1 MNMLRKAAAA
11 FLLTTATL
19 CCGCQNGSG
28 DVSSDAG
35 SSNPQ
40 SVFSDAAFTVPEPVS
55 TPVQS
60 SVITYFGSKDISE
73 FAELY
78 KKTTGGTIV
87 IESPTGNYT
96 DLLSQKI
103 SSDASPDLCD
113 KVDNTYPY
121 LISQNLYEDLT
132 NYIDT
137 TAPQWADMTDSI
149 EHYSFKGARYFYPT
163 SVKAMPQFLIYVKST
178 YIQCGNLPDPE
189 KLWLNNEWT
198 WDTFRHG
205 AAGIIESP
213 ASPANVLVSGGDIF
227 SNFLSS
233 TGVPIFSQVGSRFA
247 NGLTTDEAADVNE
260 LLSAYKINYTDSFN
274 AADKIGDTVFIS
286 GDERMLAELRKTNL
300 TVGAVPYPR
309 YVGSDKYYCKAAT
322 EGFLVPK
329 GAKNIQNAA
338 IFINCSRI
346 VDSSDEHREKVNS
359 ELTKIGLLRSD
370 VEWLER
376 LRSSTKMTPIP
387 VDENCFDSDV
397 NINIKRLLTYDGNS
411 WTDALAEY
419 LPPID
424 GAIEK
429 INYVIE

>member
-1 MNMLRKAAAA
+1 MLRKAAAA
-11 FLLTTATL
+11 VLLATATL

-28 DVSSDAG
+28 GVSSDAD
-35 SSNPQ
+35 SSKPQ

-55 TPVQS
+55 TPEQS
-60 SVITYFGSKDISE
+60 DVITYFGSKDISE

-87 IESPTGNYT
+87 IETPTGNYT

-163 SVKAMPQFLIYVKST
+163 SVKVMPQFLIYVKST

-205 AAGIIESP
+205 AAGIIDSP
-213 ASPANVLVSGGDIF
+213 ASTANVLVSGGDIF

-233 TGVPIFSQVGSRFA
+233 TGVPLFSQVGSRFA
-247 NGLTTDEAADVNE
+247 NGLTTDEAADVNG
-260 LLSAYKINYTDSFN
+260 LLSSYKMNYTAGIN
-274 AADKIGDTVFIS
+274 AADKIGDSVFIS
-286 GDERMLAELRKTNL
+286 GDERTLAELRKTNL

-346 VDSSDEHREKVNS
+346 VNSSDEHREKVNS

-376 LRSSTKMTPIP
+376 LRNSTKMTPIP
-387 VDENCFDSDV
+387 VDETCFDSEV

-411 WTDALAEY
+411 WSDALAEY

-429 INYVIE
+429 INDVIE

>member
-11 FLLTTATL
+11 VLLTTATL

-397 NINIKRLLTYDGNS
+397 NINIKQLLTYNGNS